1 MIKQTP
7 DINMRLLQEIAR
19 TYDERGR
26 SHNKYAS

>member
-7 DINMRLLQEIAR
+7 DINIRLLQEIVS

-26 SHNKYAS
+26 SQNKYAS